1 MGGCLYDRVPMN
13 VVAIVTVAHHASD
26 GESALTPV
34 HGEALLT
41 HTVRGLLDVPEISSV
56 LVVAPQRCASS
67 FSEAV
72 RGLGATVVSGSLRQA
87 FAAVEPELPR
97 DSVVLLHDALRAFI
111 PAHTVR
117 DVISAVRNGAPVV
130 VPVLPMADTV
140 KVTDAASLIV
150 GTEDRSRLRTLQT
163 PIGYTLAAFRSAA
176 EPWDVAGAATVPGHP
191 DAMRVTS
198 GFELSLA
205 EAIAAAPKNEETL

>member
-1 MGGCLYDRVPMN
+1 MN

-26 GESALTPV
+26 GELALTPV

-41 HTVRGLLDVPEISSV
+41 HTVRGLLDVPEIDLV
-56 LVVAPQRCASS
+56 LVAAPQRCASS

-72 RGLGATVVSGSLRQA
+72 RGLACRVVPGSPREA

-111 PAHTVR
+111 PAQTVR
-117 DVISAVRNGAPVV
+117 EVISAVRDGADVV

-150 GTEDRSRLRTLQT
+150 GTEDRTRLRTAQT
-163 PIGYTLAAFRSAA
+163 PVGYAVAAFRPDLA
-176 EPWDVAGAATVPGHP
+176 PTGAATVPGHP

-198 GFELSLA
+198 DFELSLA

>member
-1 MGGCLYDRVPMN
+1 MN

-34 HGEALLT
+34 HGDALLT
-41 HTVRGLLDVPEISSV
+41 HTVRGLLDVPEIDLV
-56 LVVAPQRCASS
+56 LVAAPQRCASS

-72 RGLGATVVSGSLRQA
+72 RGLACRVVPGSLREA
-87 FAAVEPELPR
+87 FAAVEPELTLG
-97 DSVVLLHDALRAFI
+97 SVVLLHDALRAFT
-111 PAHTVR
+111 PAQTVR
-117 DVISAVRNGAPVV
+117 DVISAVRGGAPVV

-140 KVTDAASLIV
+140 KVTDTASLIV
-150 GTEDRSRLRTLQT
+150 GTQDRTRLRTVQT
-163 PIGYTLAAFRSAA
+163 PVGYAFTAFRPDLVPA
-176 EPWDVAGAATVPGHP
+176 DAATVPGHP

-198 GFELSLA
+198 EFELSLA